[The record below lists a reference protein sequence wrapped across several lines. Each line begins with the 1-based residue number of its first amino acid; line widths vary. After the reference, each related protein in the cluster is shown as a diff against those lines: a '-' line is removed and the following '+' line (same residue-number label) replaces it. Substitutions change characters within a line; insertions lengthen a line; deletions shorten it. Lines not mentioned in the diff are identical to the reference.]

1 MPAMIEPW
9 IDAVKGGVHK
19 AVASFENVAPE
30 TTNMPSLRTLS
41 KLAFG
46 GAQVLLGGGQ
56 RVVGEYTQSCPLP
69 QLSCHNTTVVENL
82 CCFNAPGGQ
91 ILQVSVNVRT
101 ACETL
106 NFGDT
111 ILGHESTNRPK
122 RQLDAARPVV
132 RFV

>member
-1 MPAMIEPW
+1 MIEPW

-19 AVASFENVAPE
+19 AVASFENVAAE

-41 KLAFG
+41 KLALG

-69 QLSCHNTTVVENL
+69 ELSCHNTTVVENL

-91 ILQVSVNVRT
+91 ILQVSLVRR
-101 ACETL
+101 AWET
-106 NFGDT
+106 NTDFVPKKDP
-111 ILGHESTNRPK
+111 ILGHRPAHRPK